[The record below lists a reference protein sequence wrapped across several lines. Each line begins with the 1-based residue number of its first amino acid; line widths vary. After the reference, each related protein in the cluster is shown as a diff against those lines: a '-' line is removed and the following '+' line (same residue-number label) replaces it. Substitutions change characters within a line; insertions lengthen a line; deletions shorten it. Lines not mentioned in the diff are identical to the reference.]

1 MLFMPGQLW
10 RITSHDHHAH
20 MIRRLNRPG
29 SSATE
34 APRTLAELR
43 VAAVAGR
50 PHLDCIRRV
59 CTAVD
64 VIKQDWS
71 SGGQTE
77 PPHVLL
83 IESSGL
89 RRQLG
94 GGGPLA
100 DDKVERA
107 AELIAWAE
115 REGAATALWETA
127 LSRRIMTPTTLMRMA
142 GNVFI
147 ADPEAGELL
156 TERLDGRRPLQLP
169 LAAQIVPEK
178 APGFKDRANQ
188 ISFLGR
194 WPDSFSGRLKAELEA
209 ILDVAAEHGLVVL
222 QSERDSGKAGLPERF
237 SPFVKPLAS
246 AADAVEAFADSRV
259 VIGFDPGNEGR
270 LFVPQVTFEA
280 LAAGSA
286 VIAPHHTGTRR
297 MFRYSALVVTDGSD
311 AKDQIERVLG
321 SEDAWDEV
329 SALSRRA
336 ILHAHTYSHRLAT
349 IASAARF
356 RLVPEVEPKAVGASS

>member
-1 MLFMPGQLW
+1 MG
-10 RITSHDHHAH
+10 
-20 MIRRLNRPG
+20 
-29 SSATE
+29 
-34 APRTLAELR
+34 
-43 VAAVAGR
+43 
-50 PHLDCIRRV
+50 
-59 CTAVD
+59 
-64 VIKQDWS
+64 
-71 SGGQTE
+71 

-89 RRQLG
+89 RRQPG

-115 REGAATALWETA
+115 REGASTALWETA
-127 LSRRIMTPTTLMRMA
+127 LSRRIMTPTTLMRMV

-178 APGFKDRANQ
+178 APGFQDRANK

-194 WPDSFSGRLKAELEA
+194 WPDSFSGRLKEELEA

-222 QSERDSGKAGLPERF
+222 QSERDSGKTGLPERF

-246 AADAVEAFADSRV
+246 AAEAVEAFADSRV
-259 VIGFDPGNEGR
+259 VIGFDPGNDGR
-270 LFVPQVTFEA
+270 LFVQQVTLEA

-286 VIAPHHTGTRR
+286 VVVPNHAGTRR
-297 MFRYSALVVTDGSD
+297 MFRYSALVV
-311 AKDQIERVLG
+311 KDRRMPTSRS
-321 SEDAWDEV
+321 SECWAQRTPGTR
-329 SALSRRA
+329 SPTSRGGRFCTHTPTPTGSRR
-336 ILHAHTYSHRLAT
+336 LPRQHASDWCPRRSL
-349 IASAARF
+349 R
-356 RLVPEVEPKAVGASS
+356 R